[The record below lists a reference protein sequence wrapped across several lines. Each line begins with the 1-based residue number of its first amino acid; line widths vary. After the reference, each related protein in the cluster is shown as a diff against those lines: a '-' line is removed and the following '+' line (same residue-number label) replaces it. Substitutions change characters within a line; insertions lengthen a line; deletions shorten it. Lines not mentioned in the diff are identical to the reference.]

1 MRSLVK
7 HKYIQ
12 PGGQG
17 LGKALAHVGYLQ
29 RARGKDRQRTFFN
42 ASEEQID
49 SKTIE
54 EAIAEETNQSY
65 LIHKLILSPGVHG
78 VDLRAYTREVMTAL
92 RQRKG
97 LGLNWFAVEH
107 HNSNNPHVH
116 VILMG
121 SAVNGA
127 TIKFFKEDYRAL
139 RFTGDTHM
147 LRNGFIETIIDE
159 RTRERKLKLRHIR
172 FRDNWD
178 ERWQEENQQTLPD
191 KRVKLFKRTDEKER
205 IRTERKPTRVAI
217 KAIQSNWLEEA
228 LRKDRSRREREL
240 TKVVTTT
247 GRPTR
252 IRADEDDLLRD
263 RTASR

>member
-29 RARGKDRQRTFFN
+29 RARGKDRQRTFFS

-54 EAIAEETNQSY
+54 AAITKETNPSY

-97 LGLNWFAVEH
+97 LGLTWFAVEH

-116 VILMG
+116 VVLMG

-127 TIKFFKEDYRAL
+127 TIKFFKNDYRAL
-139 RFTGDTHM
+139 RFVGDTHM
-147 LRNGFIETIIDE
+147 LRNGFIEKLMDE
-159 RTRERKLKLRHIR
+159 RTQERKLKLRHIR
-172 FRDNWD
+172 IGSGWNED
-178 ERWQEENQQTLPD
+178 WQEERESTAREKVVRIFKIKEKTITRITRKVEPR
-191 KRVKLFKRTDEKER
+191 KRY
-205 IRTERKPTRVAI
+205 KPV
-217 KAIQSNWLEEA
+217 NWLEQA
-228 LRKDRSRREREL
+228 LKKDQNRREREL
-240 TKVVTTT
+240 ERVVMSSA
-247 GRPTR
+247 R
-252 IRADEDDLLRD
+252 IP
-263 RTASR
+263 RTARDNDDRFQHIANGR

>member
-17 LGKALAHVGYLQ
+17 LGKALAHVAYLQ
-29 RARGKDRQRTFFN
+29 RARGQDKQRTFFS
-42 ASEEQID
+42 ASEDQID
-49 SKTIE
+49 SKRIE
-54 EAIAEETNQSY
+54 EAIVRETNESY

-116 VILMG
+116 VVLMG
-121 SAVNGA
+121 SAVNGK
-127 TIKFFKEDYRAL
+127 TVKFFKDDYRAL

-147 LRNGFIETIIDE
+147 LRNGFIEKFQDE
-159 RTRERKLKLRHIR
+159 RTKERKLRLRHIR
-172 FRDNWD
+172 TRTDWDND
-178 ERWQEENQQTLPD
+178 WQEEKQTTKPE
-191 KRVKLFKRTDEKER
+191 KVIRLFKKRDEKSTTR
-205 IRTERKPTRVAI
+205 IMRKIEPLKTYKPAT
-217 KAIQSNWLEEA
+217 WLEQA
-228 LRKDRSRREREL
+228 LKKDRYRREREL
-240 TKVVTTT
+240 HRVVTSTA
-247 GRPTR
+247 RVPLIHR
-252 IRADEDDLLRD
+252 DDDDLVHRFATN
-263 RTASR
+263 R